1 MSKKFLKE
9 LPVCGFA
16 AVSAL
21 GKYHP
26 EKISRLFFSKDR
38 VKQFGELCKYL
49 AENKKLYRIVSDED
63 LEKLSGSVHHQGV
76 TAMIFEPVIPRLKY
90 DEIEKWQKN
99 HSIILVLDEVGNA
112 NNLGAIIRSAA
123 FFGIENIILTEEDKQ
138 ADITTSAYRVAQGGM
153 EFVKLFKVS
162 STAWFLRQ
170 CRGKINCIGTDLR
183 AHHVL
188 ADMPRLLEKNE
199 ACAVVLGNEEHGIN
213 SEAKKLCTYLVKIAG
228 AGTIESLNVAQAATL
243 FCNSLITGRKNE
255 GLF

>member
-1 MSKKFLKE
+1 MGKKFFKE
-9 LPVCGFA
+9 LPVCGFE

-26 EKISRLFFSKDR
+26 EKISRLFFSKER

-76 TAMIFEPVIPRLKY
+76 TAMIFEPAIQRLEY
-90 DEIEKWQKN
+90 EEIENWQKN
-99 HSIILVLDEVGNA
+99 NSVILVLDEVGNA

-153 EFVKLFKVS
+153 EFVTLFKVS

-170 CRGKINCIGTDLR
+170 CRGRINCIGTDLR
-183 AHHVL
+183 AHHIL
-188 ADMPRLLEKNE
+188 EDMPRLVESHE
-199 ACAVVLGNEEHGIN
+199 ACAVILGNEEHGIS
-213 SEAKKLCTYLVKIAG
+213 SEVKKLCTHLVRIAG
-228 AGTIESLNVAQAATL
+228 AGNIESLNVAQAATL
-243 FCNSLITGRKNE
+243 FCNTLTIGRKNE
-255 GLF
+255 K